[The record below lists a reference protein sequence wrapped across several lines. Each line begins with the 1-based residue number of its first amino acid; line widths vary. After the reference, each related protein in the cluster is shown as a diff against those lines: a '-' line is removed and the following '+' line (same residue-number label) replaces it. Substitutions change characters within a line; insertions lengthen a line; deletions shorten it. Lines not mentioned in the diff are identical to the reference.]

1 MNPSNSTTI
10 SLSSEVDLPQIILE
24 VQRGPQNPQPE
35 RLGQHSDESG
45 LHLDVHGLPP
55 NSDGMGIL
63 LDCPNFPSYDKLKP
77 IFVRSSTS
85 PGLHPIRFSILVPF
99 EWEAVF

>member
-35 RLGQHSDESG
+35 RLGQHSDENG
-45 LHLDVHGLPP
+45 LPLDVHGLPP

-63 LDCPNFPSYDKLKP
+63 LDWPKFP
-77 IFVRSSTS
+77 
-85 PGLHPIRFSILVPF
+85 IL
-99 EWEAVF
+99 